1 MAQSCKMFSPC
12 HCHGEKLYSENDVRH
27 CLTEFILW
35 VSHRHNNRVSAGSLY
50 LTLISFRYRYA
61 PDVFGDLS
69 NVAKSIPWNDVEKSV
84 KIIESF
90 MKNSVKTTEE
100 VAAIIGLC
108 THAAINYSNDDF
120 KDTGFDI
127 LVVLRKILK
136 LNDYISIMN
145 LVRKLHRV

>member
-1 MAQSCKMFSPC
+1 MAQSCTMFSPC
-12 HCHGEKLYSENDVRH
+12 HCHGEKLYSEKDVKH
-27 CLTEFILW
+27 CLMEFILW
-35 VSHRHNNRVSAGSLY
+35 VSHRHNNRVSACSLY
-50 LTLISFRYRYA
+50 RTIISFRYRYA
-61 PDVFGDLS
+61 PDVFHDLK
-69 NVAKSIPWNDVEKSV
+69 NMTKLIPWDDVEKSV

-108 THAAINYSNDDF
+108 THAAINYSDDDF

-127 LVVLRKILK
+127 LVVLCKILK

-145 LVRKLHRV
+145 LLRV